1 MTDILSKI
9 KPSVRRTEGYAL
21 KPLDAAVKVNQN
33 ENPFDMPEA
42 IKSAVYRAINQKA
55 WSRYPAFV
63 PSTLISKLA
72 DFSGWRSDGLLVGNG
87 SNELIEAILMVTV
100 EKGRRVVIPQ
110 PTFTLYKLL
119 TSILG
124 GECEEVFL
132 TPALEFDVQKL
143 LEAARRA
150 DLTVI
155 CSPNNPT
162 GCLVKLSDLRAILK
176 VAAGLVIVD
185 EAYHEFSRQSVVP
198 LLNDFKNLI
207 VLRTFSKA
215 MAMAGLRVGYL
226 LAHPELVEEISK
238 AKLPYNL
245 NLFSMAAAETAIEHF
260 DLLRPQIDLII
271 QERERLYGRMQNVPG
286 LKAFPSQANF
296 IAFETTLDPME
307 VFKALYAD
315 GILVRDV
322 SRYPMLERFLRV
334 SVGSPAE
341 NDRFLASL
349 IKILKVAEA
358 FACQP
363 VD

>member
-9 KPSVRRTEGYAL
+9 KPSVRGVQAYTLR
-21 KPLDAAVKVNQN
+21 PLDAPVKINQN

-42 IKSAVYRAINQKA
+42 IKAAVYRGMNQKA

-63 PSTLISKLA
+63 PSTLISRLS
-72 DFSGWRSDGLLVGNG
+72 DFTGWRSEGILMGNG
-87 SNELIEAILMVTV
+87 SNELIEAVLMVTV
-100 EKGRRVVIPQ
+100 ERGKRVVVPQ
-110 PTFTLYKLL
+110 PTFTLYKLI
-119 TSILG
+119 TTILG

-132 TPALEFDVQKL
+132 THALEFDVQKL
-143 LEAARRA
+143 LEATRRA
-150 DLTVI
+150 DVTII

-162 GCLVKLSDLRAILK
+162 GSLIKLSDLRAILK
-176 VAAGLVIVD
+176 VAAGLVVVD

-198 LLNDFKNLI
+198 LLNDFKNLV

-226 LAHPELVEEISK
+226 LAHPELVQEISK

-245 NLFSMAAAETAIEHF
+245 NLFSMAAAETAVEHF
-260 DLLRPQIDLII
+260 HLLQPQIDLII
-271 QERERLYGRMQNVPG
+271 QERERLYGQMQNISG

-296 IAFETTLDPME
+296 IAFKTALDPTE

-322 SRYPMLERFLRV
+322 SRYPMLEKFLRV
-334 SVGSPAE
+334 SVGSPGE

-349 IKILKVAEA
+349 RRILTVAKA
-358 FACQP
+358 FAYQP
-363 VD
+363 AD